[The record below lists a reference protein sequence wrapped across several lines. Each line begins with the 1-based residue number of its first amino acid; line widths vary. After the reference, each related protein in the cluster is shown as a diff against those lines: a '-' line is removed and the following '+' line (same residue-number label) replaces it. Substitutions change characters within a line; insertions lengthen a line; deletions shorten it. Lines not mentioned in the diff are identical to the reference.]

1 MRNEGSEGAGQVIK
15 LRRSE
20 PFTVWVRDI
29 KINASR
35 KKILSQLASRQKESD
50 QMSVPLL
57 RVEEL
62 KMHFPVRGGILS
74 RQTGSVKAVDG
85 VSISINEG
93 ETLGLVGE
101 SGCGKST
108 LGKSIVRLLKPN
120 SGKIIF
126 KGHNITNMSQ
136 RSLRQK
142 RQDFQMVFQDP
153 AESLDA
159 RMSVGQL
166 VSEPLVIQRIGNLSL
181 IHI

>member
-1 MRNEGSEGAGQVIK
+1 MAENGKATSSDGLLLDVHD
-15 LRRSE
+15 LRTYFYTQSG
-20 PFTVWVRDI
+20 V
-29 KINASR
+29 
-35 KKILSQLASRQKESD
+35 
-50 QMSVPLL
+50 
-57 RVEEL
+57 
-62 KMHFPVRGGILS
+62 
-74 RQTGSVKAVDG
+74 VKAVDG

-126 KGHNITNMSQ
+126 KGHNITNVSQ

-153 AESLDA
+153 QSPSMPECP
-159 RMSVGQL
+159 SV
-166 VSEPLVIQRIGNLSL
+166 S
-181 IHI
+181 